1 MSAMKEM
8 NLFLK
13 YLQNKT
19 WSAPDIF
26 QYILNFCSRSEI
38 RDSKAILLNYPI
50 FSSLIEILD
59 QIKSEFMPW
68 GIDVEVNKRQL
79 IELILEKIYD
89 LFDCIAQGYYAKD
102 SLTYLKN
109 IVDLLQIIYDIMNNS
124 VYIACYEL
132 ENSNTDIPNPQA
144 SFNQL
149 LEIYVQDSL
158 ELKMDGERLYINFNV
173 RGSREEQFD
182 FKLNLKKVIEEKAHK
197 QAFFIDHLKEY
208 YYSYDLILEKI
219 TEKK

>member
-1 MSAMKEM
+1 MWQRRYWEHVIRNDEDYKNHMDYIHYNPVKHGYVERAAEW
-8 NLFLK
+8 K
-13 YLQNKT
+13 YC
-19 WSAPDIF
+19 SF
-26 QYILNFCSRSEI
+26 QHF
-38 RDSKAILLNYPI
+38 
-50 FSSLIEILD
+50 
-59 QIKSEFMPW
+59 
-68 GIDVEVNKRQL
+68 VH
-79 IELILEKIYD
+79 
-89 LFDCIAQGYYAKD
+89 QGYYAKD